1 MNKARYILYVLA
13 GMPALLIL
21 IWIVAVPEKVVLDR
35 IESAVTSSGSSNL
48 SISFEEFKKG
58 LFFNL
63 YADSLN
69 LRIDDKPALRVTDFK
84 SNFSPLYM
92 TGRELAFT
100 LTGKIGTGS
109 INGILKLPVDGK
121 IVVEKAE
128 LNSIPYLTQFGLD
141 INGYVSS
148 EIKIGNES
156 LNIIFNIP
164 DLRIDDNASVIPLL
178 NTFRKLQGALS
189 IENNT
194 IKIDSVSLDG
204 EKGYARLKG
213 NIINGKLNLTLE
225 VMPDEDKLTTVES
238 MLIGKYI
245 VSPGYY
251 VIPIRKLL

>member
-1 MNKARYILYVLA
+1 MNKARYILYVA
-13 GMPALLIL
+13 IGMPVLLIL
-21 IWIVAVPEKVVLDR
+21 IWIVAIPENVVQDR
-35 IESAVTSSGSSNL
+35 IESAVTNSGSSNL
-48 SISFEEFKKG
+48 SLSFEEFKKG
-58 LFFNL
+58 FFFNL

-69 LRIDDKPALRVTDFK
+69 LEIDDKPAFRVTDFK
-84 SNFSPLYM
+84 SNFAPRYL

-100 LTGKIGTGS
+100 ITGKIGTGS

-121 IVVEKAE
+121 IVIEKAE

-156 LNIIFNIP
+156 LKIIFNIP
-164 DLRIDDNASVIPLL
+164 DLSIDDNASVIPLL

-189 IENNT
+189 IENN
-194 IKIDSVSLDG
+194 IINIDSISLEG

-213 NIINGKLNLTLE
+213 NIINGKLNLSLE

-245 VSPGYY
+245 ISPGYY
-251 VIPIRKLL
+251 VIPIKKLL

>member
-1 MNKARYILYVLA
+1 MNKARYIFYVLI
-13 GMPALLIL
+13 GIPVLLIL
-21 IWIVAVPEKVVLDR
+21 IWIVAIPENVLQDR
-35 IESAVTSSGSSNL
+35 IERAVTNSGRSNL
-48 SISFEEFKKG
+48 SLSFEEFRKG

-69 LRIDDKPALRVTDFK
+69 LKIDDKPALRVTDFK
-84 SNFSPLYM
+84 SNFSPRYL
-92 TGRELAFT
+92 TGRELAFAI
-100 LTGKIGTGS
+100 TGKIGTGS
-109 INGILKLPVDGK
+109 ISGILKLPVDGK
-121 IVVEKAE
+121 IVIERAE

-148 EIKIGNES
+148 EIKIRNES

-164 DLRIDDNASVIPLL
+164 DLHIDDNASMIPLL

-213 NIINGKLNLTLE
+213 SIINGKINLTLE